1 MSAALIL
8 ALSLSLLAAAILV
21 GLWLR
26 DTARAIWAYTWGR
39 VDAMLA
45 ADTASG
51 RPLPPPAPLPGNI
64 VQAQRQADADLAR
77 HPGPN
82 AMRERAY
89 WRGELIHPRD
99 EPTTTDIATR
109 ATTRNGGARIERG
122 QVIQLH
128 RSR

>member
-26 DTARAIWAYTWGR
+26 DTTR
-39 VDAMLA
+39 
-45 ADTASG
+45 G

-64 VQAQRQADADLAR
+64 AQAQRQADADLAR
-77 HPGPN
+77 RPGPRPATTRDQETTA